1 MLTRFLT
8 HLQFAVTLVM
18 FVEVAAIM
26 GVAAFPGVS
35 LWLWAAEHLPA
46 TGSLRVLL
54 LCMVA
59 ALGYFIYGLMLIAVV
74 PLARWVTFA
83 IGTPL
88 GKYPYASFRGYQW
101 ASYNALILIVRYSF
115 VNWIRATPFIVLF
128 YRLMGMKAGARVQI
142 NTSVVAD
149 CNLLEIGDDT
159 VIGGDV
165 TLIGHA
171 VEGAYLVAAPVK
183 IGKQVTVG
191 LMSVVMPGCTIGDR
205 AILAANAV
213 LKKGTEVGAGE
224 IWGGVPARK
233 IGVRGEKR
241 REVEDAEA
249 AAEQVR
255 QAS

>member
-1 MLTRFLT
+1 MLNRFLT

-35 LWLWAAEHLPA
+35 LWLWAAERLPVE
-46 TGSLRVLL
+46 GSLRVLL
-54 LCMVA
+54 LCMLG
-59 ALGYFIYGLMLIAVV
+59 ALAYFLYGLMLILVV
-74 PLARWVTFA
+74 PAARWLTFA
-83 IGTPL
+83 FGTPL

-142 NTSVVAD
+142 NTAVVSD
-149 CNLLEIGDDT
+149 CNLLSIGDDT

-165 TLIGHA
+165 TLIAHV
-171 VEGAYLVAAPVK
+171 VEGPNLVTAPVK
-183 IGKQVTVG
+183 IGKQVTMG
-191 LMSVVMPGCTIGDR
+191 LMTVVMPGCTIGDR

-213 LKKGTEVGAGE
+213 LKKGTVVGDGE

-233 IGVRGEKR
+233 LGVRGEKR
-241 REVEDAEA
+241 REVEEAEA
-249 AAEQVR
+249 AAEQLR
-255 QAS
+255 QAG